1 MKRVLQII
9 GIVCGGGVEAVIMNY
24 YRNID
29 RTQIQFDFV
38 VDGYEKTYLD
48 DEIEAMG
55 GKVYHVE
62 PYRKNIFRYMGQ
74 IYKIVRE
81 GHYEIVH
88 SNMNTLSVFSLF
100 PAWLAGAEQRILH
113 NHSTA
118 VKQEGKR
125 SLMKQ
130 ILRPFAPIFAN
141 RYAACSELA
150 GNWMYGKEKMK
161 RGDITII
168 RNAIDLD
175 QYAFSEST
183 RAKYRQELGIGPDD
197 FVIGH
202 VGRFMFQKN
211 HTFLIKIFRE
221 VKKVQHNAVL
231 LLIGDGELRGKIEKQ
246 VQKYGLEDSV
256 KFLGIRKDV
265 QALYNAMDV
274 FVLPSWYE
282 GLPVVSVEAQANG
295 LRSFFSTNVTAES
308 GLTKSAEFI
317 RLEDGAKIWAK
328 NILQKGNGRNEN
340 AANEMRASGFDIKE
354 QAREVIR
361 WYKINSKEIV
371 VNKGEI

>member
-246 VQKYGLEDSV
+246 VQEYGLEDSV

-295 LRSFFSTNVTAES
+295 LHCLFSKNVTAES
-308 GLTKSAEFI
+308 GLTQSAEFI
-317 RLEDGAKIWAK
+317 HLEDGAEVWAEK
-328 NILQKGNGRNEN
+328 VLQKDNTRNPI
-340 AANEMRASGFDIKE
+340 AAEEMRQAGFDIKT
-354 QAREVIR
+354 QAQSLIE
-361 WYKINSKEIV
+361 WYKQ
-371 VNKGEI
+371 G